1 MIGTYPRLRCK
12 WCHSVQRSVHEC
24 RCKPNKFLYAF
35 QRRVMQTYH
44 GSGVV
49 VIQTKSIA
57 TTAKKFSGLNDWA
70 EVDSRMT
77 DICAPH
83 QFNLKARK
91 LCS

>member
-1 MIGTYPRLRCK
+1 
-12 WCHSVQRSVHEC
+12 
-24 RCKPNKFLYAF
+24 
-35 QRRVMQTYH
+35 MQTYH